1 MMNNITSHTYAIVGA
16 SNNPVKY
23 GYKVTKH
30 LKESGCNIIP
40 INPKEQK
47 ICGIKAYKTLK
58 ACNKKI
64 DTVIFIVPP
73 AVTQQV
79 LKDMPKQIKK
89 VWMQPGSESEKA
101 INYCKD
107 NSIECIHNA
116 CIMLKKGYDRKNAV

>member
-1 MMNNITSHTYAIVGA
+1 MMNNFINKTQTYAIVGA
-16 SNNPVKY
+16 SNNPEKY

-30 LKESGCNIIP
+30 LKESGHKVIP

-47 ICGIKAYKTLK
+47 IQGIKACKTLND
-58 ACNKKI
+58 CNTKI

-73 AVTQQV
+73 AVTEQV
-79 LKDMPKQIKK
+79 LKDMPKQIRK

-107 NSIECIHNA
+107 NSIECTHNT
-116 CIMLKKGYDRKNAV
+116 CLLKITE

>member
-1 MMNNITSHTYAIVGA
+1 MMNNFTNKTHTYAIVGA
-16 SNNPVKY
+16 SNNPEKY

-30 LKESGCNIIP
+30 LKESGHNVIP

-47 ICGIKAYKTLK
+47 IQGIKACKTLND
-58 ACNKKI
+58 CNTKI

-73 AVTQQV
+73 AVTEQV

-89 VWMQPGSESEKA
+89 VWMQPGSESENA

-107 NSIECIHNA
+107 NNIECTHNA
-116 CIMLKKGYDRKNAV
+116 CLMLKKP